1 MKKRYIIPLAVIG
14 FSAVMMIIGRLFR
27 GFADFYCD
35 RIFHIISVPY
45 AFLCGILPISVG
57 EIMIIAALI
66 LIFIG
71 IPVMLVMLIFAKEKR
86 RKIASVSLTITLSI
100 LAFTFFTESMNCFT
114 LYGCTR
120 FSERFFTET
129 EHDNEELKAL
139 YSMLIDEANS
149 LAAEVPRD
157 ENDRFVLT
165 IDHVEECRS
174 AMKKA
179 SEKYPQLKGYYP
191 KPKPIMFSY
200 FMSQTGTLGM
210 YFPFSME
217 ATYNNDIVPEVMPE
231 VICHEY
237 AHLKGFMQEDEAN
250 FISYIA
256 TQGSDN
262 AEVRYSGC
270 LDALEYV
277 HNQIY
282 ANEIASGYELTG
294 KISEQVR
301 KDWFRFLP
309 DNYWEENEKK
319 EIISTETVA
328 AVSDAASDASM
339 KLNGVEDGIASYN
352 RMVNLLLDYYFPPE
366 E

>member
-1 MKKRYIIPLAVIG
+1 MKKRYIISLAVIG
-14 FSAVMMIIGRLFR
+14 FSAVMMLIGRLFR

-165 IDHVEECRS
+165 IDPVEECRS

-200 FMSQTGTLGM
+200 FMSQT
-210 YFPFSME
+210 
-217 ATYNNDIVPEVMPE
+217 EVMPE